1 MKRPHAAP
9 LTAVALISCVLSAAP
24 AFATTNFATAQ
35 SAAKGLEYLSQLN
48 VIVFGDMNAAHDVEG
63 KTWVGGN
70 LNGNS
75 FTAGIGNANQSAKS
89 SAHATLTVGGNN
101 NVGSV
106 NLNNGANGR
115 NGAVATNYGMTV
127 AGNSKAFNLNGD
139 GATVKIGGNADF
151 DLNVGSSSRSPVAA
165 NVSISGFVRSVTATA
180 DGSIVRVG
188 SVSGGKVQVGNN
200 ATVTVG
206 SGNVAGDVTAG
217 NGSTVRI
224 NGGIT
229 NNGKLQVGN
238 TSTVVIRDG
247 VASEVRVGSG
257 SNAQIGGSIGGNT
270 TVVAGTSGGKTV
282 LAVGGNTNLIN
293 GSSHNLITVGGN
305 VNGNASIGADSLLTV
320 RGRLNSDLQ
329 VNGGNSNT
337 VVRLGSYGGN
347 SNPLNGGANVYVS
360 TSGQNKTG
368 WSFSENYA
376 KPDAP
381 AAIASNDL
389 AAAPAAPDVATTT
402 SAMLTSLRDLSSH
415 LAGMSATKGNS
426 IATSL
431 VGGSTYD
438 WTFNVT
444 ATTDGA
450 AVFNVDGSQLFD
462 RIGGAA
468 GSVRNIDFNLN
479 GLSDASIIINVTGL
493 DAGSWKWD
501 LGNGS
506 GYTSALNQKVIWNFA
521 DATGSLNFTTLVHGS
536 VLATEATISNTTPIE
551 GSVVA
556 KVFNQGGEV
565 HLGTFDGDGR
575 FLAAPDGGS
584 GPAPAVPEPASW
596 ATMLAGFGMI
606 GGAIRRRR
614 RQVAV
619 AA

>member
-1 MKRPHAAP
+1 VSKRLKAAS
-9 LTAVALISCVLSAAP
+9 LAAVAVGSCILMSTSAVAMTR
-24 AFATTNFATAQ
+24 FVTNQ
-35 SAAKGLEYLSQLN
+35 SAAKGLEYMSQLN
-48 VIVFGDMNAAHDVEG
+48 VIVFGDMAAAHDVEG

-70 LNGNS
+70 LTGGS
-75 FTAGIGNANQSAKS
+75 FTAGFGNANQGAKVGS
-89 SAHATLTVGGNN
+89 QATLTVGGNN
-101 NVGSV
+101 NVGTL

-115 NGAVATNYGMTV
+115 QGNVADNFGMTV
-127 AGNSKAFNLNGD
+127 AGNSKAFNLNAD
-139 GATVKIGGNADF
+139 GGAVKIGGNADF
-151 DLNVGSSSRSPVAA
+151 DLSVRNSNNANVAA
-165 NVSISGFVRSVTATA
+165 NVSISGYVRSITATA
-180 DGSIVRVG
+180 DGSVIRVG

-200 ATVTVG
+200 ATITVG

-217 NGSTVRI
+217 NGSVVRI

-238 TSTVVIRDG
+238 GSTVVIRDG
-247 VASEVRVGSG
+247 VASETRIGSG
-257 SNAQIGGSIGGNT
+257 SNARIGGSINGNV
-270 TVVAGTSGGKTV
+270 TVAAGTSTGKTM
-282 LAVGGNTNLIN
+282 LAVGGDTGTIN
-293 GSSHNLITVGGN
+293 GSGYSLITVGGN
-305 VNGNASIGADSLLTV
+305 VNGNASIGADSQLNV

-329 VNGGNSNT
+329 VNGNSGT

-347 SNPLNGGANVYVS
+347 SNPLNNGANAYVS

-368 WSFSENYA
+368 WSFSADNA
-376 KPDAP
+376 RPDAP
-381 AAIASNDL
+381 GAITADDL

-402 SAMLTSLRDLSSH
+402 AAMLTSLRDLSTH
-415 LAGMSATKGNS
+415 LTTLQGTAGNS
-426 IATSL
+426 IVTTL

-438 WTFNVT
+438 WVFNVA
-444 ATTDGA
+444 ATTNGS

-468 GSVRNIDFNLN
+468 GSVRNIGFNLN

-493 DAGSWKWD
+493 NAGNWNWD
-501 LGNGS
+501 LGIGS
-506 GYTSALNQKVIWNFA
+506 GYTSALNQQVIWNFA
-521 DATGSLNFTTLVHGS
+521 DASGSLNFNTLVHGS
-536 VLATEATISNTTPIE
+536 VLATEATISNATPIE

-565 HLGTFDGDGR
+565 HLGTFNGDVR
-575 FLAAPDGGS
+575 VAQSAETVA
-584 GPAPAVPEPASW
+584 APAVPEPASW

-614 RQVAV
+614 RMPAL